1 MNKVLDAKL
10 SSEVA
15 SRINSKSQNCFDN
28 AYKAAL
34 LVEGAMYIQGFLAWA
49 GEPYV
54 PVEYSWIELDER
66 IVAPTLPQL
75 NKTRELY
82 FFPAQS
88 LTVAQ
93 LKAAVE
99 EAKEDYPDDEP
110 LPIYGT
116 TPYDYYGEV
125 MLGGQE
131 YSAAYKEAEAKCRE
145 LNKPKLS

>member
-1 MNKVLDAKL
+1 MSKLLDTKL

-15 SRINSKSQNCFDN
+15 SQINTKSQNCFDN

-34 LVEGAMYIQGFLAWA
+34 LVEGAMYVQGFLAWA
-49 GEPYV
+49 GEPYT
-54 PVEYSWIELDER
+54 PIEYGWIELEDR
-66 IVAPTLPQL
+66 IIAPTLPQL
-75 NKTRELY
+75 NKTQELY

-145 LNKPKLS
+145 LNKPNLS

>member
-1 MNKVLDAKL
+1 MNKVLDTNL

-15 SRINSKSQNCFDN
+15 NQITNKSQSCFDN

-34 LVEGAMYIQGFLAWA
+34 LLEGAIYVQGFLVWA
-49 GEPYV
+49 GEPYT
-54 PVEYSWIELDER
+54 PVEYSWIELDDR

-75 NKTRELY
+75 NKTQEFY

-93 LKAAVE
+93 LKAAIE
-99 EAKEDYPDDEP
+99 EAAEDYPDDDP
-110 LPIYGT
+110 LPIYGA
-116 TPYDYYGEV
+116 TPYDYYGEI

-131 YSAAYKEAEAKCRE
+131 YSAAYREAEAKCRE